1 MIEKV
6 NLDGKGL
13 IPAIIQNAE
22 TKDVIM
28 LGYMNQVAFGKTMD
42 QKEVWFYS
50 RSRSELWHKGETSGN
65 YMHVESISLDCDLD
79 VVLIQVVPDGPGC
92 HTGNTTCFF
101 NKLDNTPDFK
111 LSDSGS
117 GILDQLFNVIEDRK
131 RSLPEG
137 SYTTELFTKGI
148 DQIGQKVIEEAG
160 ETVIAGVKKDNDAM
174 VREAADLLYHLLV
187 MLAENGAS
195 PEDIYSHLRDRRK

>member
-1 MIEKV
+1 METVK
-6 NLDGKGL
+6 LDYKGL

-28 LGYMNQVAFGKTMD
+28 LGYMNQLALGKTMD
-42 QKEVWFYS
+42 QREVWFYS

-65 YMHVESISLDCDLD
+65 YMHVESISVDCDLD

-92 HTGNTTCFF
+92 HTGNNTCFF
-101 NKLDNTPDFK
+101 TKLENTPDFK
-111 LSDSGS
+111 LSDNGS
-117 GILDQLFNVIEDRK
+117 GILDELFDVIKDRK
-131 RSLPEG
+131 RSLPED
-137 SYTTELFTKGI
+137 SYTTELFIKGI

-160 ETVIAGVKKDNDAM
+160 ETVIAGVKKDNEAM

-195 PEDIYSHLRDRRK
+195 PEDIYAHLRDRRK

>member
-1 MIEKV
+1 METVK
-6 NLDGKGL
+6 LDYKGL

-28 LGYMNQVAFGKTMD
+28 LGYMNQLALGKTMD
-42 QKEVWFYS
+42 QREVWFYS

-65 YMHVESISLDCDLD
+65 YMNVESISVDCDLD
-79 VVLIQVVPDGPGC
+79 VVLIQVVPNGPGC

-101 NKLDNTPDFK
+101 TKLENTPDFK
-111 LSDSGS
+111 LSDNGS
-117 GILDQLFNVIEDRK
+117 GILDELFDVIKDRK
-131 RSLPEG
+131 RSLPED
-137 SYTTELFTKGI
+137 SYTTELFIKGI

-160 ETVIAGVKKDNDAM
+160 ETVIAGVKKDNEAM

-195 PEDIYSHLRDRRK
+195 PEDIYAHLRDRRK

>member
-1 MIEKV
+1 METVK
-6 NLDGKGL
+6 LDYKGL

-22 TKDVIM
+22 TKEVIM
-28 LGYMNQVAFGKTMD
+28 LGYMNQLALGKTMD
-42 QKEVWFYS
+42 QREVWFYS

-65 YMHVESISLDCDLD
+65 YMHVESISVDCDLD

-101 NKLDNTPDFK
+101 TKLENTPDFK
-111 LSDSGS
+111 LSDNGS
-117 GILDQLFNVIEDRK
+117 GILDELFDVIKDRK
-131 RSLPEG
+131 RSLPED
-137 SYTTELFTKGI
+137 SYTTELFIKGI

-160 ETVIAGVKKDNDAM
+160 ETVIAGVKKDNEAM

-195 PEDIYSHLRDRRK
+195 PEDIYAHLCDRRK